1 MNSIVKVLFIA
12 GGTLC
17 VALGMLGIFLP
28 VLPTTPF
35 LLLATFCYA
44 RSSAR
49 LHEWLLTNRWFGE
62 YLKNYHKGWG
72 VRFRDKVVALVLI

>member
-35 LLLATFCYA
+35 LLLAQDPVQGGY
-44 RSSAR
+44 
-49 LHEWLLTNRWFGE
+49 
-62 YLKNYHKGWG
+62 
-72 VRFRDKVVALVLI
+72 VATDAKYDLDVDIAGHGGSLNW